1 MTTIICDTRQKVD
14 KHELKH
20 NYFEE
25 HGYTI
30 IRSKLAFGDYA
41 FPPTASI
48 DTKQDIQEIAS
59 NMCGSMK
66 ERSRFRE
73 ECKLAR
79 DAGSKLIILI
89 EDNTY
94 SSIDDLYETTIRLR
108 SGWTIK
114 GDQLANAMIVMHERY
129 GVDFMFCDPAD
140 SGRII
145 IELLEKYDGQS
156 KTDK

>member
-1 MTTIICDTRQKVD
+1 MATIICDTRQKVD

-20 NYFEE
+20 NYFEG

-41 FPPTASI
+41 FSPTVSV
-48 DTKQDIQEIAS
+48 DTKQDIQEIAA
-59 NMCGSMK
+59 NMCGSMREK
-66 ERSRFRE
+66 SRFRE
-73 ECKLAR
+73 ECKLAQEA
-79 DAGSKLIILI
+79 DSKLIILI
-89 EDNTY
+89 EDERY
-94 SSIDDLYETTIRLR
+94 HSIDDLYEKTIRLR

-114 GDQLANAMIVMHERY
+114 GDQLAKAMAVMHERY

-145 IELLEKYDGQS
+145 IELLEKHNGSS
-156 KTDK
+156 KTNK

>member
-1 MTTIICDTRQKVD
+1 MKLIEDTRQQVG
-14 KHELKH
+14 KHENKRE
-20 NYFEE
+20 YFSE
-25 HGYTI
+25 HGHEVF
-30 IRSKLAFGDYA
+30 RSKLAFGDYSLT
-41 FPPTASI
+41 PTAAV